1 MQPEGGFTPLTERLL
16 IGLLWLLPKNWVS
29 AMAGRFAKSRFSRP
43 VIRPFARKFQ
53 INLDEAALPV
63 EAYETLL
70 DFFVRE
76 LKPGVRP
83 IATDD
88 NLMVSP
94 VDGKVAQFG
103 HLDRGELIQA
113 KGHTYTAAAL
123 LADESEAKRFAGGQY
138 ITIYLSPQDYHRIH
152 TPAAGQVVG
161 ATYVPGKL
169 WPVNAA
175 GVNRVPGLFAINE
188 RLITYL
194 QSHLGRIAMVKV
206 GATIVGSVKVVY
218 DKTLGT
224 NRPGGNLRGRREFSS
239 AGDRRPGGAQVE
251 MKVITDGPLL
261 DKAAEIGRFE
271 FGSTVILLVEP
282 GDWEWAPEVTHGA
295 RLRLGQPLLRKR
307 S

>member
-1 MQPEGGFTPLTERLL
+1 MPLTERLL
-16 IGLLWLLPKNWVS
+16 IGLLGLLPKNWLS
-29 AMAGRFAKSRFSRP
+29 GMAGRLASSRLSRP
-43 VIRPFARKFQ
+43 LIRPFAKRFQ
-53 INLDEAALPV
+53 INLDEAALPI

-70 DFFVRE
+70 EFFIRE

-83 IATDD
+83 VDADPA
-88 NLMVSP
+88 LLVSP
-94 VDGKVAQFG
+94 VDGRVAQFG
-103 HLDRGELIQA
+103 RLDRGELLQA
-113 KGHTYTAAAL
+113 KGHTYTTTAL
-123 LADESEAKRFAGGQY
+123 LADAAEAKRFEGGQY

-169 WPVNAA
+169 WPVNEA

-194 QSHLGRIAMVKV
+194 QSALGRLAMVKV

-218 DKTLGT
+218 DESLGT
-224 NRPGGNLRGRREFSS
+224 NVP
-239 AGDRRPGGAQVE
+239 GAQVE

-261 DKAAEIGRFE
+261 EKAAELGRFE

-282 GDWEWAPEVTHGA
+282 GDWEWAPGVTHGA
-295 RLRLGQPLLRKR
+295 RIQLGEPLLRKR

>member
-1 MQPEGGFTPLTERLL
+1 MQPEGGSTPLTEHLL

-29 AMAGRFAKSRFSRP
+29 AMAGRFAKSRLSRP
-43 VIRPFARKFQ
+43 LIRPFAQRFQ
-53 INLDEAALPV
+53 INLEEASLPI

-83 IATDD
+83 IAADE

-94 VDGKVAQFG
+94 VDGRVAQFG
-103 HLDRGELIQA
+103 RLDRGELIQA

-123 LADESEAKRFAGGQY
+123 LANEAEAKRFEGGQY

-161 ATYVPGKL
+161 ATYIPGKL
-169 WPVNAA
+169 WPVNQA

-188 RLITYL
+188 RLVTYL
-194 QSHLGRIAMVKV
+194 QSQLGRIAMVKV

-218 DKTLGT
+218 DETLGT
-224 NRPGGNLRGRREFSS
+224 NK
-239 AGDRRPGGAQVE
+239 AGAQVE
-251 MKVITDGPLL
+251 LKVITDGPLL
-261 DKAAEIGRFE
+261 DKGAEIGRFE

-307 S
+307 A